1 VTVSKELRKEG
12 IEQALAAF
20 LQFHGST
27 AERISAVQAALESA
41 VGKTLR
47 TEFGKSI
54 TGLIPLEFLVPDIYR
69 PWRPLVRDAMRFVVM
84 RLSSKRLAPKVVEQ
98 LELPK
103 DTPPEL
109 RLLRLIAQVPGL
121 QKIGQVLA
129 RNRELHP
136 PLRRA
141 LSELENGIS
150 DVTIGEIRDIIAAE
164 LPAQIKAYGIKI
176 DRRLLAEA
184 SVSAVVSFTW
194 RNPRTRRREPGVFK
208 VMKPYVPSCYA
219 EDMKIVQ
226 QLAGFLT
233 RKHHGDGFNL
243 TGVADTLTEIRLLL
257 EREVDFRGEQA
268 TLSKAGRI
276 YAFTSGIRVPQVIEP
291 LCTDTIT
298 ALTKENGAKV
308 TDAMAH
314 ATEPRAR
321 VAERLAEALIA
332 VPAFATGKKAMFHAD
347 PHAGNLLYDKRSR
360 ELVIL
365 DWALTD
371 SLNQEQRRQL
381 IVLTFM
387 MMLRDEDG
395 ICRAV
400 ELLRDRRGVAGSPQ
414 GRIIR
419 NHVTALLHRM
429 PLFHVPGAMDA
440 MRLLE
445 AIGFDGIR
453 FPAPLLIFRKA
464 SFTLDG
470 VLEDIAGF
478 PFRMDSVVPRYA
490 LTHPVRAALAL
501 GSLLSLGDW
510 VALDWST
517 LTFGAR
523 IWTTAVQRWLTGPRC
538 LAREP
543 RLEGA

>member
-1 VTVSKELRKEG
+1 VTVSTELRQEG
-12 IEQALAAF
+12 MQEALATF
-20 LQFHGST
+20 LHFHGSS
-27 AERISAVQAALESA
+27 AERISAVQAALESGA
-41 VGKTLR
+41 GKTLR

-54 TGLIPLEFLVPDIYR
+54 TDLIPLAFLVPDVYR
-69 PWRPLVRDAMRFVVM
+69 RWRPLVRDAMQFVVM
-84 RLSSKRLAPKVVEQ
+84 RLSSERLAPKVVEQ
-98 LELPK
+98 LELPT

-150 DVTIGEIRDIIAAE
+150 DVTVGEIRHIIAAE
-164 LPAQIKAYGIKI
+164 MPAQIKAYAVKI
-176 DRRLLAEA
+176 DRSLLAEA

-194 RNPRTRRREPGVFK
+194 RNPQTRRREPGVFK

-219 EDMKIVQ
+219 EDMKIIQ

-233 RKHHGDGFNL
+233 RRHRGRGFNL
-243 TGVADTLTEIRLLL
+243 SGVADTLTEIRLLL

-268 TLSKAGRI
+268 TLSKAWRT
-276 YAFTSGIRVPQVIEP
+276 YAFTSGIRVPRVIEP

-308 TDAMAH
+308 TEAMAH

-332 VPAFATGKKAMFHAD
+332 VPAFATGQKAMFHAD
-347 PHAGNLLYDKRSR
+347 PHAGNLLYDKHRR

-381 IVLTFM
+381 IILTFM

-395 ICRAV
+395 VC
-400 ELLRDRRGVAGSPQ
+400 RGVERLREPDSAVALPK

-419 NHVTALLHRM
+419 NYVTAFLHRM

-445 AIGFDGIR
+445 EIGFDGIR
-453 FPAPLLIFRKA
+453 FPAPLLMFRKA

-490 LTHPVRAALAL
+490 LTHPVRASLAL
-501 GSLLSLGDW
+501 WSLLSVGDW
-510 VALDWST
+510 VALDLST

-523 IWTTAVQRWLTGPRC
+523 MWTTAVQRWFTGRRC
-538 LAREP
+538 LAQDP
-543 RLEGA
+543 RFEGA